1 MGFSPNPHP
10 GDFSTPAEGEQAG
23 QWRSQ
28 SAPDYPVDTEES
40 GSIHVDHII
49 ELRMQ
54 SKHKGATK

>member
-10 GDFSTPAEGEQAG
+10 GDFSTLAEEEQEG

-40 GSIHVDHII
+40 GSICVDHII

-54 SKHKGATK
+54 SKHKRATK